1 MPVSIPRP
9 AWPGAAGPT
18 VGEVSVDDPATP
30 TLAALRRTR
39 SRQQAALRLL
49 RPAALVVA
57 LLVIARSL
65 TATPV
70 PGWTGTGLGVTI
82 ALAAIAAGAA
92 GVLVAYRSSRWVQLP
107 FFLLYLG
114 GSVALYWLQPR
125 GAGLLAAIVAVGL
138 MTRWL
143 PVRLTI
149 APVAVTLVVVGM
161 AGAADGRDHP
171 ASAILLSEVGLIAV
185 YGVALLTQR
194 VGQGNVQTE
203 RLLTELEQIRGAEV
217 REAALAERQR
227 VAREMHDV
235 LAHSLSGLAL
245 QLEGARL
252 LAASDPADS
261 RLVPAISRAH
271 LLATT
276 GIQEARW
283 AIETLRGD
291 EVPGPER
298 LATLVTEFERDS
310 GIPSHL
316 TVTGERRAL
325 DAPVGLAVYRVAQEA
340 LTNIRKHSHARRIEV
355 GLDYQADAISLRVED
370 SRLDGP
376 PADGPPADG
385 PPADGAD
392 HRTAAGSPGY
402 GLIGMRERAE
412 LLGGTLCAAATS
424 YGFRVTMRV
433 PA

>member
-1 MPVSIPRP
+1 
-9 AWPGAAGPT
+9 
-18 VGEVSVDDPATP
+18 VSVDDPVTP
-30 TLAALRRTR
+30 TLAELRRTR
-39 SRQQAALRLL
+39 SRQETALRLL
-49 RPAALVVA
+49 RPAGLIVA

-65 TATPV
+65 GDSPA
-70 PGWTGTGLGVTI
+70 PGWAGVHLGVSM
-82 ALAAIAAGAA
+82 ALAAMVTGAA
-92 GVLVAYRSSRWVQLP
+92 GVLVAYRSSRWVQLL

-114 GSVALYWLQPR
+114 GAVALYWLQPS
-125 GAGLLAAIVAVGL
+125 GAGLVAALLAVGL

-149 APVAVTLVVVGM
+149 VPVAVALVVVGV
-161 AGAADGRDHP
+161 AGAADGQHHP

-185 YGVALLTQR
+185 YGVALLTRR

-203 RLLTELEQIRGAEV
+203 RLLTELEQIRGAEL
-217 REAALAERQR
+217 RTAALAERQR

-252 LAASDPADS
+252 LAATDPADS
-261 RLVPAISRAH
+261 RLVPAINRAH
-271 LLATT
+271 QLATT

-298 LATLVTEFERDS
+298 LATLVAEFERDS

-316 TVTGERRAL
+316 TVSGERRAL
-325 DAPVGLAVYRVAQEA
+325 EAPVSLAVYRVAQEA
-340 LTNIRKHSHARRIEV
+340 LTNIRKHSRARRIEV
-355 GLDYQADAISLRVED
+355 GLDYQAGAISLQVED
-370 SRLDGP
+370 SRPDGA
-376 PADGPPADG
+376 PADDAGDRAPPGP
-385 PPADGAD
+385 
-392 HRTAAGSPGY
+392 PGY
-402 GLIGMRERAE
+402 GLTGMRERAE
-412 LLGGTLCAAATS
+412 LLGGTLFAAPTS
-424 YGFRVTMRV
+424 HGFRVTMRV